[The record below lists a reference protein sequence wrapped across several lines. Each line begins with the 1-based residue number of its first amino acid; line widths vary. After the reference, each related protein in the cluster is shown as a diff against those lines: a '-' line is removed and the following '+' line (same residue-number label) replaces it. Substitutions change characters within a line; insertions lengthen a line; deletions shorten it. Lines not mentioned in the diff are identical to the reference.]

1 MKTLTIAIL
10 GLFSLVAAAQILQT
24 GLQITVRDETGN
36 TVSSAQVYLFKS
48 QTDYESEQNAVAM
61 TMTDKKG
68 IASFKKVQPQAYFI
82 LVRKGDKDNSGGGEQ
97 TEKLTPSRLNK
108 ITVII
113 Q

>member
-1 MKTLTIAIL
+1 MKRISIAALTF
-10 GLFSLVAAAQILQT
+10 FSLIAAAQIIQT
-24 GLQITVRDETGN
+24 GLQVTVRDETGN

-48 QTDYESEQNAVAM
+48 QADYEKEVNQVAM

-68 IASFKKVQPQAYFI
+68 IASFKKLQPQAYYI

-97 TEKLTPSRLNK
+97 TEKLTSARLNK